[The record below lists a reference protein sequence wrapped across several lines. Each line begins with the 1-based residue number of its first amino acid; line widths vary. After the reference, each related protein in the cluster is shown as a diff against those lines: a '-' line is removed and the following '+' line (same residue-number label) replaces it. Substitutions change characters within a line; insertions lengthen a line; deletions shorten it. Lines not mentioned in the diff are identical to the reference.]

1 MYCVTIKQTQTGG
14 QGTVSHLSL
23 CLLQVEVLAGKDCG
37 QQGKVVAVAR
47 RLNKVVVAG
56 LNTVCGSACTAQS

>member
-1 MYCVTIKQTQTGG
+1 M
-14 QGTVSHLSL
+14 SHLSL

-56 LNTVCGSACTAQS
+56 LNTVCGSACTAQN